1 MFIPI
6 RPSVRP
12 SRDSRLVAPGSGHG
26 WMELG
31 SASDDDEC
39 NGESSLGRR
48 SAGWKRK
55 RTHLV
60 SNDSDDAND
69 EANKANERRE
79 QTQDILSSKRDSGRR
94 KIPPISSTITAACD
108 APLSHFF
115 PGRPPLLL
123 VGAAAAAVVVV
134 VVLLLLNCV
143 TNNSYFPK
151 DRFRPN

>member
-1 MFIPI
+1 
-6 RPSVRP
+6 
-12 SRDSRLVAPGSGHG
+12 
-26 WMELG
+26 MELG